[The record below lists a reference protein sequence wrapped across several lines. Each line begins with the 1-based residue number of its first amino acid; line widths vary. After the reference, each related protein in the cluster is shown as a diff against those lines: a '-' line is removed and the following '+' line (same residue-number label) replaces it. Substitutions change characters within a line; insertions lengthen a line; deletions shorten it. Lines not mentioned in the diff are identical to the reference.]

1 MNIKGTLLGDYA
13 KEEDILGQYVV
24 LNRNLT
30 SDGLGGQEYTIVEGL
45 TFEGVLILN
54 TSIEGQIA
62 QKQGVTGIYTFAYPK
77 SLTIPPKTIL
87 RRVKD
92 GKIFRTTDIDGV
104 PTPDMSTLDMKTTRL
119 EDYTLPANDV
129 E

>member
-13 KEEDILGQYVV
+13 KDEGILGQYVV

-54 TSIEGQIA
+54 ASIEGEIA
-62 QKQGVTGIYTFAYPK
+62 QKQGVTGLYTFAYPK
-77 SLTIPPKTIL
+77 NLTIPPKTIL
-87 RRVKD
+87 RRIKD
-92 GKIFRTTDIDGV
+92 GKIFRTTDNDGV

>member
-13 KEEDILGQYVV
+13 EDEGILGQYVV

-77 SLTIPPKTIL
+77 NLNIPPKTIL

-104 PTPDMSTLDMKTTRL
+104 PTPDMSTLDMKKTRL

>member
-13 KEEDILGQYVV
+13 KGEGILGQYVV

-30 SDGLGGQEYTIVEGL
+30 SDGIGGQEYTIVEGL
-45 TFEGVLILN
+45 TFEGILILN

-77 SLTIPPKTIL
+77 NLNIPPKTIL

>member
-1 MNIKGTLLGDYA
+1 MNIQGTILEDYA
-13 KEEDILGQYVV
+13 KDVGEEYVV
-24 LNRNLT
+24 LNKVLV
-30 SDGLGGQEYTIVEGL
+30 SDGIGGQTNSIIEGL
-45 TFEGVLILN
+45 KFKGIAILN

-62 QKQGVTGIYTFAYPK
+62 QKQGVTGLYTFAYPK
-77 SLTIPPKTIL
+77 NLNIPPKTIL

-92 GKIFRTTDIDGV
+92 GKVFRTVDLDGNA
-104 PTPDMSTLDMKTTRL
+104 TPGISSLDMKVTRL

>member
-13 KEEDILGQYVV
+13 KDEGILGQYVV

-30 SDGLGGQEYTIVEGL
+30 GDGLGGQEYTIVEGL

-87 RRVKD
+87 RRIKD
-92 GKIFRTTDIDGV
+92 GKIFRTTDNDGV

>member
-13 KEEDILGQYVV
+13 KEEGILGQYVV

-45 TFEGVLILN
+45 TFQGVLILN

-87 RRVKD
+87 RRIKD
-92 GKIFRTTDIDGV
+92 GKIFRTTDNDGV

>member
-1 MNIKGTLLGDYA
+1 MNIKGTLLGNYA
-13 KEEDILGQYVV
+13 EDEGILGQYVV
-24 LNRNLT
+24 LNRNIT

-45 TFEGVLILN
+45 SFEGVLILN

-77 SLTIPPKTIL
+77 NLNIPPKTIL

>member
-1 MNIKGTLLGDYA
+1 MNIKGTIFENYA
-13 KEEDILGQYVV
+13 KDEDIIGQYVV
-24 LNRNLT
+24 LNRNIT
-30 SDGLGGQEYTIVEGL
+30 SDGFGGQEYTIVEGL
-45 TFEGVLILN
+45 SFEGVLILN

-77 SLTIPPKTIL
+77 NLNIPPKTIL
-87 RRVKD
+87 RRIKD

>member
-1 MNIKGTLLGDYA
+1 MNIKGTIFENYA
-13 KEEDILGQYVV
+13 KDEDIIGQYVV
-24 LNRNLT
+24 LNRNIT
-30 SDGLGGQEYTIVEGL
+30 SDGFGGQEYTTVEGL
-45 TFEGVLILN
+45 SFEGVLILN

-77 SLTIPPKTIL
+77 NLNIPPKTIL

>member
-1 MNIKGTLLGDYA
+1 MSIQGTILEDYA
-13 KEEDILGQYVV
+13 KDVGEEYVV
-24 LNRNLT
+24 LNIVLV
-30 SDGLGGQEYTIVEGL
+30 SDGIGGQKYSIIEGL
-45 TFEGVLILN
+45 KFNGIAILN

-62 QKQGVTGIYTFAYPK
+62 QKQGVTGLYTFAYPK
-77 SLTIPPKTIL
+77 NLNIPPKTIL

-92 GKIFRTTDIDGV
+92 GKVFRTVDLDGNATPGISSLDIKV
-104 PTPDMSTLDMKTTRL
+104 TRL